1 MSSQSAP
8 WVGQP
13 EAVVLDQSTQ
23 NNPVAEAVRD
33 GLSATPKWLP
43 AWLFYDAEGSR
54 LFERITVLPEYYL
67 TRTERSIFT
76 GYSDGMI
83 DAARGVYAKATGDG
97 QGKKLRLL
105 ELGAGSASKTGIL
118 LAAAVRQQ
126 GTTQYLP
133 VDVSETAMESAC
145 SSIARALSGVQVLP
159 QVANYV
165 TDKLSIPPHDGP
177 TLALY
182 IGSSIGNFAPD
193 EAAEILR
200 KLRGQLKPG
209 DSLLLGTDLVK
220 ASTLLEA
227 AYDDSNG
234 VTEAFNLNM
243 LRRINRELRAGFD
256 LATFRHEAVWNPAAS
271 RMEMHLRSTR
281 AQTVRIPALGQS
293 FTFAANETIHTE
305 NSYKFTQEAVANL
318 LHSAGF
324 RTVETWTDEQSWF
337 AVTLAAVV

>member
-8 WVGQP
+8 WATQP
-13 EAVVLDQSTQ
+13 EAVLPDSSAQ
-23 NNPVAEAVRD
+23 NAVADAVRE
-33 GLSATPKWLP
+33 GLGSSPKWLP

-67 TRTERSIFT
+67 TRTERAIFT
-76 GYSDGMI
+76 GYADGMM
-83 DAARGVYAKATGDG
+83 DAALGVYAAATGDG
-97 QGKKLRLL
+97 EGKKLRML

-118 LAAAVRQQ
+118 LSAAVRRQ

-133 VDVSETAMESAC
+133 VDVSETAIESAC
-145 SSIARALSGVQVLP
+145 YSIARALTDVQVLP

-165 TDKLSIPPHDGP
+165 TDELSIPLHDGP
-177 TLALY
+177 TVALY
-182 IGSSIGNFAPD
+182 IGSSIGNFAPE
-193 EAAEILR
+193 EAVEILR

-220 ASTLLEA
+220 DTRLLLA

-243 LRRINRELRAGFD
+243 LRRVNRDLRAGFD
-256 LATFRHEAVWNPAAS
+256 LATFRHEAIWNAEAS

-281 AQTVRIPALGQS
+281 AQTVRIAGLGQS
-293 FTFAANETIHTE
+293 FAFAAGETIHTE
-305 NSYKFTQEAVANL
+305 NSYKFTPASIAAML
-318 LHSAGF
+318 RLAGF
-324 RTVETWTDEQSWF
+324 RTAETWHDEQNWF